1 MTKSILSVVHESATD
16 LHDAGMLDQTTMRE
30 FDALCLTPV
39 KEYTALQIKQI
50 RIRSKASQTVFATYL
65 NTSPSTVQKWEQGK
79 KRPKGTSLKLLN
91 LVDRKGIDA
100 LA

>member
-1 MTKSILSVVHESATD
+1 MTRSVLKVVHESAMD
-16 LHDAGMLDQTTMRE
+16 LHDAGVLDQITMRE

-50 RIRSKASQTVFATYL
+50 RMRNKASQTVFATYL

-79 KRPKGTSLKLLN
+79 KRPRGTSLKLLN

>member
-1 MTKSILSVVHESATD
+1 MTKSILNVVHESARD
-16 LHDAGMLDQTTMRE
+16 LHDAGMSDQTTMRE

-79 KRPKGTSLKLLN
+79 KRPRGTSLKLLN